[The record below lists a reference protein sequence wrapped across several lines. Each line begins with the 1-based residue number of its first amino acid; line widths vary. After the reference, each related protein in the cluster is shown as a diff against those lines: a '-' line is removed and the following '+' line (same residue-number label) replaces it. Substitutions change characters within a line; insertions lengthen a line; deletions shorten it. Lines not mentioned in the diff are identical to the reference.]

1 MNDDARRGALLLAA
15 LAVGLWSSCG
25 AGVVP
30 SPRASSIVRGELRGL
45 PRDALVRVRVGQDL
59 IDIRGG
65 AFTFPSALEES
76 ALAGLT
82 FTDLPAGYG
91 CVLANVSRPQV
102 LIQCG
107 QPSLSR
113 FSLGSGVHDIDVRPG
128 KTEYATWA
136 DEGKRTLTASSS
148 LAGASVSISGGAFR
162 PGRASRDVVVGAIH
176 NRIGVRV
183 RFGSATRAYVIR
195 IYRRPK
201 VASHTKF
208 SLVPLSPR
216 LYPLRTEEAS
226 VSLRGAA
233 LAVGIPRVLN
243 RMSCCG
249 AVEVFRSTDAQQW
262 KALQPLIHVHPNT
275 GLFGAS
281 VALLQ
286 DTLLVGV
293 PGGDISFRQKYSH
306 GEVNV
311 YALRADNLIRKAT
324 LVSPNA
330 QSWDWFGASLAA
342 SSGGGRVVVGA
353 PSEDGDATDDR
364 LLDSGA
370 VYVFRRDP
378 DAWQAEARLA
388 PQHPE
393 FMERFGHSVAIS
405 GDTIVVGAPYHEGN
419 PQSPD
424 ADLSSASLPSSG
436 AAYVFQ
442 RRQGAW
448 RQVARLKAPDAH
460 EGDWFGE
467 KVAVEGSTI
476 AVGAPGC
483 PGPSGP
489 TEDGAVYLFTLVN
502 GTWKFEQR
510 IASPTP
516 ERLKHFGLQVVMQ
529 DHNLV
534 VGAPGGAAG
543 SVHLYRDDTGRWQ
556 HVLQLDGSG
565 YGHGIAIDDTRLV
578 VFGKEGRAARVN
590 IYDLMLPQPNAV
602 PASEERGST
611 SGRR

>member
-1 MNDDARRGALLLAA
+1 MNDDATRGALLLAA

-45 PRDALVRVRVGQDL
+45 PRDALVRVRVGRDL

-82 FTDLPAGYG
+82 FTHLPAGYG
-91 CVLANVSRPQV
+91 CVVANVSRPRV

-128 KTEYATWA
+128 QTEYATWA
-136 DEGKRTLTASSS
+136 DEGKRTLTVSALSVRS
-148 LAGASVSISGGAFR
+148 SVSISGGAFQ
-162 PGRASRDVVVGAIH
+162 PGRVSRDVVVGASQ

-183 RFGSATRAYVIR
+183 RFGSATRAYGIT

-201 VASHTKF
+201 VASHTKL

-216 LYPLRTEEAS
+216 LYPLRTEEPTL
-226 VSLRGAA
+226 SLRGAA
-233 LAVGIPRVLN
+233 LALGIPRVMN

-249 AVEVFRSTDAQQW
+249 AAEVFRSTDAQQW
-262 KALQPLIHVHPNT
+262 KALQPLIHVQPNT

-286 DTLLVGV
+286 NTLFVGV
-293 PGGDISFRQKYSH
+293 PGGDISFRQKYGH

-311 YALRADNLIRKAT
+311 YALRADNWIRKAT

-342 SSGGGRVVVGA
+342 SSAGGRVVVGA
-353 PSEDGDATDDR
+353 PSEDGEVTDDR

-378 DAWQAEARLA
+378 DGWQAEARLV
-388 PQHPE
+388 PQHPDL
-393 FMERFGHSVAIS
+393 MERFGHSVAIS
-405 GDTIVVGAPYHEGN
+405 GDTIVVGTPYQAGD

-424 ADLSSASLPSSG
+424 ADLTSSG

-502 GTWKFEQR
+502 DTWKFERR

-516 ERLKHFGLQVVMQ
+516 EALKHYGSQVVMQ
-529 DHNLV
+529 GHNLV
-534 VGAPGGAAG
+534 VGAPGGAVG

-565 YGHGIAIDDTRLV
+565 YGRAIAIDGTRLV

-590 IYDLMLPQPNAV
+590 IYGLILPQSKIE
-602 PASEERGST
+602 PASEE
-611 SGRR
+611 